1 MTCPQDRSTTARWY
15 CILVLWA
22 TASVV
27 AAGCGTSA
35 PVDQI
40 TTEPEA
46 PTSITLRSTAF
57 EDGGAIPSKYTCDG
71 ENNAPPLS
79 WSGVP
84 EAATSLV
91 VIVEDPDAPS
101 GTFTHWVVYDLPA
114 STTELPEG
122 VPPEA
127 GDAFQQG
134 VNDFKKPGYGGP
146 CPPSGTHHY
155 VFQVFALDAP
165 LDLPPGASRQAVLKA
180 MHNRV
185 LARGRLIGT
194 YQRKPE

>member
-1 MTCPQDRSTTARWY
+1 MRCPLDWLMTTRRRRV
-15 CILVLWA
+15 LVLW
-22 TASVV
+22 TAAV
-27 AAGCGTSA
+27 AGAVGCGTSA

-71 ENNAPPLS
+71 ENIAPPLS

-84 EAATSLV
+84 EAATSLA
-91 VIVEDPDAPS
+91 VIVDDPDAPS
-101 GTFTHWVVYDLPA
+101 GTFTHWLVYDLPA
-114 STTELPEG
+114 DTTELPEG

-127 GDAFQQG
+127 GETFPQG

-146 CPPSGTHHY
+146 CPPRGTHHY
-155 VFQVFALDAP
+155 AFQVFALDAP
-165 LDLPPGASRQAVLKA
+165 LDLPPGASRQDLLKA
-180 MHNRV
+180 MHGHV

-194 YQRKPE
+194 YQRGE